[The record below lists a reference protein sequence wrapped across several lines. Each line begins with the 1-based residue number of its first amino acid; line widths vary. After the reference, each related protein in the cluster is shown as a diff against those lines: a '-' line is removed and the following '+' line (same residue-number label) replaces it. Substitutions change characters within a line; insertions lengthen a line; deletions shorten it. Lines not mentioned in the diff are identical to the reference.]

1 MPEMELGLIA
11 FVPVINFL
19 HEWSHICLQLPNKVL
34 ANSMSIGMLYTPMM
48 YRTNGG
54 MNSDMREA
62 RRKRS
67 LLQTEGNAWDCA
79 GAVRFLAGNEAR
91 WITGTIL
98 TVDAG
103 ATCAQLVSS

>member
-1 MPEMELGLIA
+1 
-11 FVPVINFL
+11 
-19 HEWSHICLQLPNKVL
+19 
-34 ANSMSIGMLYTPMM
+34 MLYTPMM
-48 YRTNGG
+48 YGSGG
-54 MNSDMREA
+54 IGPAMDPATREY

-67 LLQTEGNAWDCA
+67 LLQTEGTAWDTA

-103 ATCAQLVSS
+103 ATCAQLV

>member
-1 MPEMELGLIA
+1 
-11 FVPVINFL
+11 
-19 HEWSHICLQLPNKVL
+19 
-34 ANSMSIGMLYTPMM
+34 MM
-48 YRTNGG
+48 YLAGGG
-54 MNSDMREA
+54 MDQAMRES

-103 ATCAQLVSS
+103 ATCAQLVSQD